1 MGIFSLRVA
10 VPTPPPRKTGREAPL
25 PFFLR
30 GKGTAKHVLDSFS
43 NLHNFYSLAEYSRR
57 KFPTTNLLTISIL
70 ARVYYFNFEN
80 YNIGS
85 EDIARVQNL
94 NYINS
99 EVNGAFVIS
108 IQWWR
113 KPRVAKSKFKPIV
126 SAERNVKAKLENKN
140 VTIVSAWH

>member
-1 MGIFSLRVA
+1 M
-10 VPTPPPRKTGREAPL
+10 
-25 PFFLR
+25 
-30 GKGTAKHVLDSFS
+30 LDSFS
-43 NLHNFYSLAEYSRR
+43 NLHNFSSLAEYFRR

-99 EVNGAFVIS
+99 EVNGAFVIY

-113 KPRVAKSKFKPIV
+113 KPRVAKCKFKPIV